1 MDNNYSIQP
10 NIVSNYT
17 TPSVEP
23 LISNV
28 TPKKILI
35 KPKTYCIANL
45 IIITLMILIG
55 FYAYH
60 NDGNDRISIFIRNLI
75 TKIENA
81 IKNVFNVFEKKTN
94 NIFDNSMYDMKNSK
108 VYVNNLGKPI
118 SNNKYINDNSNTS
131 MIQKRGKTS
140 YCYVGTDRGYRSCI
154 EMGEEDLCESGET
167 YNDER
172 TCVYPS
178 KMYR

>member
-10 NIVSNYT
+10 NIVSNYSP
-17 TPSVEP
+17 PSVDP
-23 LISNV
+23 LLSNIS
-28 TPKKILI
+28 PKRIAR

-45 IIITLMILIG
+45 IIITLIILIG

-60 NDGNDRISIFIRNLI
+60 NDGTDRISIFIRNLI

-81 IKNVFNVFEKKTN
+81 IKKVFTVFEKKTN
-94 NIFDNSMYDMKNSK
+94 KVFDHSKNDIEKGK

-118 SNNKYINDNSNTS
+118 SNNTYNNDNSNTS

-154 EMGEEDLCESGET
+154 EMGEEDICDSGET

-172 TCVYPS
+172 TCIYPS